1 MVYGIIWLI
10 LAMIFFVVEIITPF
24 FFFGMFA
31 ISGVLTAALAF
42 LLPKMIYLQIFF
54 FVIASLIL
62 IIFVR
67 KIFLKYFNKDD
78 RGGAKTNVD
87 SMIGKKYRLSEEIDN
102 SKNTGAV
109 MIDGIRWRAVS
120 SDDGVLI
127 EKDALVEVISIDGT
141 HLIVKKSE

>member
-31 ISGVLTAALAF
+31 ISAVFTAILAF
-42 LLPKMIYLQIFF
+42 ILPSMIYLQIFF
-54 FVIASLIL
+54 FVIASVIL
-62 IIFVR
+62 LIFVR
-67 KIFLKYFNKDD
+67 KIFLKYLNRDD

-87 SMIGKKYRLSEEIDN
+87 SMIGKKYRLYEDIDN
-102 SKNTGAV
+102 SKNKGAV
-109 MIDGIRWRAVS
+109 MIDGVRWRAVS
-120 SDDGVLI
+120 SDDTVLI
-127 EKDALVEVISIDGT
+127 EKDSLIEILSIDGT